1 MPMWP
6 FPFAVHT
13 RAARHARGVFYG
25 WWIVGLSLF
34 IFTLTS
40 VTTQHGLGTFV
51 VVLERQFGWSRTALS
66 GAFSVTRMEMA
77 GLLPITA
84 FLIDRVGSRRMSL
97 IGFII
102 MGLGFL
108 LLSYIENL
116 WHFYLAFMVITL
128 GFLLGG
134 NLALITAVNNWF
146 LKRRTLALAI
156 AISGVHV
163 GGFLVPLL
171 ALAFQSHGFRVT
183 TFGIGVLFLLIAV
196 LVPRLIRN
204 RPEEYGL
211 RPDGVPPELP
221 SGEPSPTEASTVA
234 EAGDEFTARQ
244 ALRTPA
250 FWFIT
255 VVNLS
260 SNIALVTLMVH
271 LLPKLTDLGM
281 SLSMAGLVVATYTGV
296 ALPVQFL
303 SGYLADRFPKQPL
316 IFGFLFI
323 QSISIMVIALAT
335 NTYWAFLFALLYG
348 IGFGGHI
355 PLLVSIRGDYFGRK
369 AFATITGLSMLPTNL
384 VIIGAPLFA
393 GYMFDTTN
401 SYFIPFTTFAAFNL
415 IGSFLILP
423 LRRPKAP

>member
-1 MPMWP
+1 MWP

-13 RAARHARGVFYG
+13 RAAKHARSVFYG
-25 WWIVGLSLF
+25 WWIVGIALF

-40 VTTQHGLGTFV
+40 VTTSHGLGTFV

-66 GAFSVTRMEMA
+66 GAFSVTRIEMA
-77 GLLPITA
+77 ALGPIA
-84 FLIDRVGSRRMSL
+84 GFLIDRVGSRRMVL
-97 IGFII
+97 IGFIT

-134 NLALITAVNNWF
+134 NVAAVAAVNNWF
-146 LKRRTLALAI
+146 IQRRSLAI
-156 AISGVHV
+156 AITLSGIHL

-171 ALAFQSHGFRVT
+171 ALAFQSHGFRAT
-183 TFGIGVLFLLIAV
+183 TFGIGVFLLFVAV
-196 LVPRLIRN
+196 PVSRLIHN

-211 RPDGVPPELP
+211 RPDGAPPEPPL
-221 SGEPSPTEASTVA
+221 GEPSPTEASTVA

-244 ALRTPA
+244 ALHTPA
-250 FWFIT
+250 FWFFTLVHI
-255 VVNLS
+255 S

-303 SGYLADRFPKQPL
+303 SGYLADRLPKPQL

-323 QSISIMVIALAT
+323 QSISMIVIALAT

-348 IGFGGHI
+348 IGFGGHV

-369 AFATITGLSMLPTNL
+369 AFATIIGLTMLPSNL
-384 VIIGAPLFA
+384 VMVGAPLFA
-393 GYMFDTTN
+393 GYMFDIRN
-401 SYFIPFTTFAAFNL
+401 SYFIPFITFAAINL
-415 IGSFLILP
+415 FGALLIL
-423 LRRPKAP
+423 LVRRPKAP